1 MPVVAKPEILLHPVS
16 ENQHPIDGSVRWQS
30 YSLDLGTEKLSPAQ
44 STHITQMPAS
54 QGCLG
59 LVGCGIPF
67 KLPGSSM
74 PKKSASKRSPSKRS
88 ATKKRGRRSSKAADT
103 HQRLQRFLASA
114 GFGSR
119 RQCEELIEAGRVDVD
134 GQIVTKLGSTVDS
147 STQKVRVDG
156 VLLKKQKS
164 VYYAVNKPVGV
175 VTTNRDPQGRPRVVD
190 LVPPDERV
198 FPVGRLDRSSEGLI
212 LLTNDGELAQ
222 RLTHPKFGVRKVYR
236 VTVAGKVETE
246 TMRQMRKGIH
256 ISEGFVQVE
265 GAKLLKSRSRS
276 TEMEIVLR
284 EGKNREIRRILARL
298 GHKVQTLRRIAVGPL
313 RLGDVPPGAYRVV
326 TSQEVEKLWT
336 ATETA
341 AEETATRGPKKRGTP
356 RKTTARKG
364 PAKTTTSKAGLAK
377 QRGPKKSN
385 KASKGPKSRPK
396 SRKQSGELNFSFD
409 QGAAAGAVIGAD
421 ADSTEAQP
429 SRSGP
434 KPNSRRS
441 SPEGRTSKTARKS
454 STKRGGV
461 KKRKT
466 KKGTTRA
473 GSEATSTS
481 RDKNRRGAGRT
492 QVAKKRTGNQ
502 KKSGPNRKRRK

>member
-1 MPVVAKPEILLHPVS
+1 
-16 ENQHPIDGSVRWQS
+16 
-30 YSLDLGTEKLSPAQ
+30 
-44 STHITQMPAS
+44 
-54 QGCLG
+54 
-59 LVGCGIPF
+59 
-67 KLPGSSM
+67 M
-74 PKKSASKRSPSKRS
+74 PKKSASKRSSTKRS
-88 ATKKRGRRSSKAADT
+88 AEKKRGRHSKQVVDSS
-103 HQRLQRFLASA
+103 QRLQRFLASA

-134 GQIVTKLGSTVDS
+134 GQTVNKLGSRVDS
-147 STQKVRVDG
+147 SVQKIRVDG
-156 VLLKKQKS
+156 VLLKKQKT
-164 VYYAVNKPVGV
+164 VYYAVHKPVGV

-256 ISEGFVQVE
+256 IAEGFVQVE

-276 TEMEIVLR
+276 TELEIVLR

-313 RLGDVPPGAYRVV
+313 RLGDIPPGAHRTV

-341 AEETATRGPKKRGTP
+341 AEQAGTGGRGKRNAQRSGAVRKKTLRKAASKRTTSEAGPVKRRGSRKASPAPK
-356 RKTTARKG
+356 ARK
-364 PAKTTTSKAGLAK
+364 
-377 QRGPKKSN
+377 QN
-385 KASKGPKSRPK
+385 V
-396 SRKQSGELNFSFD
+396 EFNFSTE
-409 QGAAAGAVIGAD
+409 QGTKSGAVIGAD
-421 ADSTEAQP
+421 PDSVERRLSHKGVKRKS
-429 SRSGP
+429 SRA
-434 KPNSRRS
+434 KA
-441 SPEGRTSKTARKS
+441 EVRTSKPAQKS
-454 STKRGGV
+454 SKTRSGFKKRRTTKRTAGS
-461 KKRKT
+461 
-466 KKGTTRA
+466 
-473 GSEATSTS
+473 GSEATSTG
-481 RDKNRRGAGRT
+481 REKNRRGAGRAR
-492 QVAKKRTGNQ
+492 VAKKNTGHQ